1 MWNIHYNI
9 NEIPI
14 KYFLKIK
21 KASPWMIPWQKI
33 ESGYLGY
40 KIWSVVTQSKLWTYT
55 VDAGSSAGSLWSNC
69 TTAPKKTSLEKKVS
83 QRPLS
88 TFQEEMTSALATMRV
103 DYEQIKIKTIE
114 DSSNPLLTKRRKK
127 ASSAN
132 PQSAAHWETRV
143 CMHAQTEKTQVVKRK
158 Q

>member
-1 MWNIHYNI
+1 MLAVLLVVCDQTV
-9 NEIPI
+9 P
-14 KYFLKIK
+14 
-21 KASPWMIPWQKI
+21 QK
-33 ESGYLGY
+33 
-40 KIWSVVTQSKLWTYT
+40 T
-55 VDAGSSAGSLWSNC
+55 
-69 TTAPKKTSLEKKVS
+69 KKTSLEKKVS

-132 PQSAAHWETRV
+132 PQSAAH
-143 CMHAQTEKTQVVKRK
+143 
-158 Q
+158 